1 MAEMNNKKKGLNVPP
16 LRFSEFKGEWE
27 TIRASD
33 LLETFSTNSL
43 TWDDLNYEGGAMKD
57 VHYGLIHQRFDSAV
71 MDSNSDLIPFIK
83 PGKEPK
89 KCTLVKEGDLILAD
103 ASEDVAECGE
113 PVEFSGNADY
123 PMVSGLHT
131 IHCRDKTGK
140 TVAGFKSFLFGSLP
154 VKQQIARLCEGTKIY
169 SISNDT
175 LRELW
180 LSIPEKEEQAKI
192 VSLLENLDERIH
204 VQRKT
209 IEDYR
214 NLLDWVIGRIF
225 NWHGLM
231 NGEPKAKLK
240 QLLVP
245 SSKEGVATSL
255 YKKATIKLHLE
266 GMTWF
271 DGTRQMKDTRPFYV
285 RHAGEIIIGK
295 QNYFNGSVAIV
306 PKEFDGCVC
315 SNAIMSFSISPSIN
329 QTYLFFAVANK
340 EFLQERSYW
349 ANGTGQ
355 KELSER
361 DFLNFEISIPPL
373 KRQNQIGDVI
383 NKLQNKIDTEI
394 MILEKLERGRE
405 FLLNSLFA

>member
-16 LRFSEFKGEWE
+16 LRFPEFKGEWHIE
-27 TIRASD
+27 TIGNSAPLQRGFD
-33 LLETFSTNSL
+33 LPES
-43 TWDDLNYEGGAMKD
+43 
-57 VHYGLIHQRFDSAV
+57 Q
-71 MDSNSDLIPFIK
+71 IK
-83 PGKEPK
+83 PGNVPVVYSNGILRHNNEGKVEGPGVITGRSGTIGK
-89 KCTLVKEGDLILAD
+89 FSFIESGKYWPHNTTLWVTDFVGNDPLFIYYVYQTISIEHF
-103 ASEDVAECGE
+103 ASGSGVPTLNRNDVMA
-113 PVEFSGNADY
+113 
-123 PMVSGLHT
+123 
-131 IHCRDKTGK
+131 KQW
-140 TVAGFKSFLFGSLP
+140 SLP
-154 VKQQIARLCEGTKIY
+154 DIKEQSKIAKLLSLIDCRI
-169 SISNDT
+169 
-175 LRELW
+175 EL
-180 LSIPEKEEQAKI
+180 
-192 VSLLENLDERIH
+192 
-204 VQRKT
+204 QRKT

>member
-1 MAEMNNKKKGLNVPP
+1 MAEMSNKKKDLNVPP
-16 LRFSEFKGEWE
+16 LRFPEFKGEWHIE
-27 TIRASD
+27 TIGNSAPLQRGFD
-33 LLETFSTNSL
+33 LPES
-43 TWDDLNYEGGAMKD
+43 
-57 VHYGLIHQRFDSAV
+57 Q
-71 MDSNSDLIPFIK
+71 IK
-83 PGKEPK
+83 PGNVPVVYSNGILRHNNEGKVEGPGVITGRSGTIGK
-89 KCTLVKEGDLILAD
+89 FTFIESGKYWPHNTTLWVTDFVGNDPLFIYYVYQTISIEHF
-103 ASEDVAECGE
+103 ASGSGVPTLNRNDVMA
-113 PVEFSGNADY
+113 
-123 PMVSGLHT
+123 
-131 IHCRDKTGK
+131 KQW
-140 TVAGFKSFLFGSLP
+140 SLP
-154 VKQQIARLCEGTKIY
+154 DIKEQSKIAKLLSLIDCRI
-169 SISNDT
+169 
-175 LRELW
+175 EL
-180 LSIPEKEEQAKI
+180 
-192 VSLLENLDERIH
+192 
-204 VQRKT
+204 QRKT

-373 KRQNQIGDVI
+373 KKQNQIGDVI

>member
-1 MAEMNNKKKGLNVPP
+1 M
-16 LRFSEFKGEWE
+16 RFPEFKGEWHIE
-27 TIRASD
+27 TIGNSAPLQRGFD
-33 LLETFSTNSL
+33 LPEL
-43 TWDDLNYEGGAMKD
+43 
-57 VHYGLIHQRFDSAV
+57 Q
-71 MDSNSDLIPFIK
+71 IK
-83 PGKEPK
+83 PGNVPVVYSNGILRHNNEGKVEGPGVITGRSGTIGK
-89 KCTLVKEGDLILAD
+89 FTFIESGKYWPHNTTLWVTDFVGNDPLFIYYVYQTISIEHF
-103 ASEDVAECGE
+103 ASGSGVPTLNRNDVMA
-113 PVEFSGNADY
+113 
-123 PMVSGLHT
+123 
-131 IHCRDKTGK
+131 KQW
-140 TVAGFKSFLFGSLP
+140 SLP
-154 VKQQIARLCEGTKIY
+154 DIKEQSKIAKLLSLIDCRI
-169 SISNDT
+169 
-175 LRELW
+175 EL
-180 LSIPEKEEQAKI
+180 
-192 VSLLENLDERIH
+192 
-204 VQRKT
+204 QRKT

-231 NGEPKAKLK
+231 NGEPKVKLK

-245 SSKEGVATSL
+245 GSKEGVELLCL
-255 YKKATIKLHLE
+255 YKKATIKLYLE
-266 GMTWF
+266 GMAWF